1 MKKILIVVDDTKT
14 SKSVISTFHNSV
26 WNPESVT
33 LLHVQKLQ
41 GHSLMID
48 MLGEAEMATLKESLE
63 GTEYKE
69 KLDRMSEKILDHYK
83 QQLENKG
90 SFSLSGIVRSGHPAD
105 EILKVA
111 DEERVDMIILGS
123 HGHKGLT
130 RLFTGSVAEDVGKRA
145 AIPVIVAKRPVV
157 CEEAYSWR
165 DAYAAVTV
173 TTLIV
178 LAMFLLEAFL

>member
-14 SKSVISTFHNSV
+14 SQAVLSTFHNSV
-26 WNPESVT
+26 WNPESVI

-41 GHSLMID
+41 GRSLMID

-69 KLDRMSEKILDHYK
+69 KLDRRSEKILDHYK
-83 QQLENKG
+83 QQLGNTG
-90 SFSLSGIVRSGHPAD
+90 SCSISSIVRAGHPAD

-111 DEERVDMIILGS
+111 DEAHVDMIILGS
-123 HGHKGLT
+123 HGYKGVT
-130 RLFTGSVAEDVGKRA
+130 RLFTGSVAEDVEKRA
-145 AIPVIVAKRPVV
+145 TTPVLVAKRPVV

-178 LAMFLLEAFL
+178 LAMFLLETFL